1 MKRGFTQHQKV
12 IARDSQP
19 NRLVR
24 IANTYHQR
32 GKYGAGFTLIEV
44 LTVIAIIGILASL
57 GGYTYAAALTRSR
70 DNQRIADL
78 QFIRN
83 GLEQFY
89 LDNREYPVFDTG
101 RNLPQASWQLEDD
114 YSCQGINRKYLAP
127 KYLANIPQD
136 PSAKFTD
143 PSSGCS
149 ATTAFGQYL
158 YYGLLR
164 NDSKTGYYLMAR
176 MERAQNINYT
186 GPITQLVS
194 EYEDDGFLR
203 PFCNAGE
210 FSDSPTGC
218 SQNAFVTNSKNN

>member
-1 MKRGFTQHQKV
+1 MR
-12 IARDSQP
+12 R
-19 NRLVR
+19 
-24 IANTYHQR
+24 
-32 GKYGAGFTLIEV
+32 GFTLIEV

-89 LDNREYPVFDTG
+89 LDNRNYPVFDDSH
-101 RNLPQASWQLEDD
+101 NLPQASWQLEDS
-114 YSCQGINRKYLAP
+114 YSCQASNRKYLAP

-136 PSAKFTD
+136 PSSKFSINSGD
-143 PSSGCS
+143 CAPS
-149 ATTAFGQYL
+149 AYGQYL
-158 YYGLLR
+158 YYGLPK
-164 NDSKTGYYLMAR
+164 DSSKTGFYLLAR

-186 GPITQLVS
+186 GPIAQLVS
-194 EYEDDGFLR
+194 DYNNFLR
-203 PFCNAGE
+203 PFCNAQD
-210 FSDSPTGC
+210 FSTNPTLC